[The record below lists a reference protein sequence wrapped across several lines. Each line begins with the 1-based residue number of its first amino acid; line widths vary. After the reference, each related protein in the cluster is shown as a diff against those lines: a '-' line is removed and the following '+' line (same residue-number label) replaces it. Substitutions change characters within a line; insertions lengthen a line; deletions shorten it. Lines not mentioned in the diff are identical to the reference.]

1 MNSSKLLHLI
11 LNKPLVMWCH
21 HSEHGLANYI
31 TLYHRSD
38 SSVHCVYSWSILS
51 KYFRRWGLL
60 VSHLDR
66 FYFYLILW
74 LIPVGPQS
82 YHRYLLHHYHL
93 RFYPTDFFWNP
104 VGLTWLF
111 PGAQKCHTRIPSGP
125 VSSTPYFNF
134 HLIPCMKAN
143 VSPFSIACSCSAPA
157 FLPACTSSQQPE
169 WSWWVWLYLHS
180 PLCDC
185 CLRFPQL
192 QTRPWIVQTSQASFV
207 YRRCCF
213 HCPLSI

>member
-51 KYFRRWGLL
+51 KYFRRWGLP

-93 RFYPTDFFWNP
+93 RFYPTDFFGTLWVLHGCFQEHRSVILGFP
-104 VGLTWLF
+104 LVLF
-111 PGAQKCHTRIPSGP
+111 PPLHTSTSISFLAWRPTWAPS
-125 VSSTPYFNF
+125 
-134 HLIPCMKAN
+134 LLL
-143 VSPFSIACSCSAPA
+143 APA
-157 FLPACTSSQQPE
+157 LLLPSFLHAHLLSSQNGPGG
-169 WSWWVWLYLHS
+169 SGFICTVH
-180 PLCDC
+180 
-185 CLRFPQL
+185 
-192 QTRPWIVQTSQASFV
+192 FV
-207 YRRCCF
+207 TVA
-213 HCPLSI
+213 